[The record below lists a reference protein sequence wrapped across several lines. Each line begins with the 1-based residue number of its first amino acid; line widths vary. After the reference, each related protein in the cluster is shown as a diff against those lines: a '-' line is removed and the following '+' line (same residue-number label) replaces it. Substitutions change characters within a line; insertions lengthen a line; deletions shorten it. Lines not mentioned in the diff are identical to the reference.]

1 MSLRAIMGG
10 KRSRLLIVLGAVAVV
25 AIVVMASLAFQAAPA
40 KVFRSSTDG
49 FRVGDHFYY
58 DAIGTY
64 NGTPVL
70 GLYSTTLT
78 HVYSNGGGGYCRLNS
93 TAPELDALLNRY
105 LTMWNLFGAYV
116 IGTGKFATP
125 YGVKEV
131 VQLFDIFPGFT
142 AVYYVGW
149 EPQAIYGCVVNG
161 PDLHLEL
168 RLNSTN
174 NPYAISNN
182 TEPVA
187 VSRQNTPTPSGPAG
201 VSATGNSWSGSH
213 YYSPHG
219 ARITYDFTANGS
231 NLYAYT
237 EANVRSM
244 ADGGPYAYFPA
255 LTRIGAGKE
264 TGEAFLPP
272 GEFYLFCQG
281 REWQNEHAYF
291 IVHIEAY

>member
-168 RLNSTN
+168 GRLNSTN

-201 VSATGNSWSGSH
+201 VSATSIVGGSH
-213 YYSPHG
+213 YLLPMGPASPMISRRGRPVRLHRSKRPFQQMG
-219 ARITYDFTANGS
+219 AMPTSCPD
-231 NLYAYT
+231 
-237 EANVRSM
+237 
-244 ADGGPYAYFPA
+244 P
-255 LTRIGAGKE
+255 IGAGKE